1 MKMLALK
8 NACNSSRDFGD
19 VIKTKHCKGDKN
31 MFNKTYKLLNGVEI
45 PLLGL
50 GTWLLEDAQA
60 AQAVRDAVSI
70 GYRHIDTAQAYMN
83 EAGIGEGIRS
93 CGVAR
98 EELFIT
104 TKVAAEAK
112 TYEEVTKSIDESLTK
127 MGVDYID
134 LLIIHSPQPWT
145 EFREEKRYFEE
156 NKEAWKAMED
166 AYKEGKVK
174 AIGFSNFL
182 QDDIENILSSCEI
195 KPMVNQILAH
205 VSNTPL
211 ELIEFSQKNGILV
224 EAYSPIAHG
233 AVLDNEEVKVI
244 ADKYGVSVAQL
255 CLRYDIQLGLAVIP
269 KTAKPNHMKNNAELD
284 FVISD
289 ADMEI
294 LKNVEPIQDY
304 GEHSYFPVFG
314 GKLK

>member
-1 MKMLALK
+1 
-8 NACNSSRDFGD
+8 
-19 VIKTKHCKGDKN
+19 
-31 MFNKTYKLLNGVEI
+31 MFNETFKLSNGIEI
-45 PLLGL
+45 PKLGL
-50 GTWLLEDAQA
+50 GTWLLDDEQA
-60 AQAVRDAVSI
+60 AQAVRDAVSL
-70 GYRHIDTAQAYMN
+70 GYRHMDTAQAYMN
-83 EAGIGEGIRS
+83 EAGVGEAIRT

-112 TYEEVTKSIDESLTK
+112 SYDAVTQSIHESLAK
-127 MGVDYID
+127 LGLEYID

-156 NKEAWKAMED
+156 NKEVWKAMED
-166 AYKEGKVK
+166 AYRTGKVK
-174 AIGFSNFL
+174 AIGLSNFL
-182 QDDIENILSSCEI
+182 QDDIENILAGCEI

-211 ELIEFSQKNGILV
+211 ELIEFCQKNDILV

-233 AVLDNEEVKVI
+233 AILDNTEVKAI

-255 CLRYDIQLGLAVIP
+255 CLRYDIQLGLVVLP
-269 KTAKPNHMKNNAELD
+269 KTANPDHMRNNAELD

-289 ADMEI
+289 ADMET
-294 LKNVEPIQDY
+294 LKNAEQIQDY
-304 GEHSYFPVFG
+304 GEHSFFPVFG

>member
-1 MKMLALK
+1 
-8 NACNSSRDFGD
+8 
-19 VIKTKHCKGDKN
+19 
-31 MFNKTYKLLNGVEI
+31 MFNETYKLSNGVEM
-45 PLLGL
+45 PLLGI
-50 GTWLLEDAQA
+50 GTWLLDDEQA
-60 AQAVRDAVSI
+60 AQAVRDAVSN

-93 CGVAR
+93 SGVER

-112 TYEEVTKSIDESLTK
+112 TYEEVTESIDESLTK
-127 MGVDYID
+127 MGLDYID

-145 EFREEKRYFEE
+145 EFREENRYFEE

-166 AYKEGKVK
+166 TYKAGKVK
-174 AIGFSNFL
+174 AIGLSNFL

-195 KPMVNQILAH
+195 KPMVNQVLVH

-211 ELIEFSQKNGILV
+211 DLIEFCQKNDILV

-233 AVLDNEEVKVI
+233 AVLDNKEVKVI

-269 KTAKPNHMKNNAELD
+269 KTANPDHMRINAELD

>member
-1 MKMLALK
+1 
-8 NACNSSRDFGD
+8 
-19 VIKTKHCKGDKN
+19 
-31 MFNKTYKLLNGVEI
+31 MFNETYKLSNGVEI

-50 GTWLLEDAQA
+50 GTWLLDDEQA
-60 AQAVRDAVSI
+60 AQAVRDAVSR

-112 TYEEVTKSIDESLTK
+112 TYEEVTNSIDESLTK
-127 MGVDYID
+127 MGLDYID

-166 AYKEGKVK
+166 TYKAGKVK
-174 AIGFSNFL
+174 AIGLSNFL

-211 ELIEFSQKNGILV
+211 ELIEFCQKNGILV
-224 EAYSPIAHG
+224 EAYSPIEHG
-233 AVLDNEEVKVI
+233 AVLDNKEVKVI

-269 KTAKPNHMKNNAELD
+269 KTANSDHMRINAELD
-284 FVISD
+284 FEISN
-289 ADMEI
+289 ADMET
-294 LKNVEPIQDY
+294 LKNVELIQDY

>member
-1 MKMLALK
+1 
-8 NACNSSRDFGD
+8 
-19 VIKTKHCKGDKN
+19 
-31 MFNKTYKLLNGVEI
+31 MFNETYKLSNGIEI

-50 GTWLLEDAQA
+50 GTWLLDDEQA
-60 AQAVRDAVSI
+60 AQAVRDAVSS

-93 CGVAR
+93 CGIAR

-112 TYEEVTKSIDESLTK
+112 TYKEVTESIDESLTK
-127 MGVDYID
+127 MGLDYID

-145 EFREEKRYFEE
+145 EFREENRYFEE

-166 AYKEGKVK
+166 AYKAGKVK
-174 AIGFSNFL
+174 AIGLSNFL
-182 QDDIENILSSCEI
+182 QDDIENIISSCEI

-211 ELIEFSQKNGILV
+211 ELIEFCQKNGILV

-233 AVLDNEEVKVI
+233 AVLGNEEVKVI
-244 ADKYGVSVAQL
+244 ADKYGVSIAQL

>member
-1 MKMLALK
+1 
-8 NACNSSRDFGD
+8 
-19 VIKTKHCKGDKN
+19 
-31 MFNKTYKLLNGVEI
+31 MFNETYKLSNGVEI

-50 GTWLLEDAQA
+50 GTWLLDDEQA
-60 AQAVRDAVSI
+60 AQAVRDAVSS

-83 EAGIGEGIRS
+83 EAGIGEGVRS

-112 TYEEVTKSIDESLTK
+112 TYKEVTESIDESLTK
-127 MGVDYID
+127 MGLDYID
-134 LLIIHSPQPWT
+134 LLIIHSPQPWAK
-145 EFREEKRYFEE
+145 FREENRYFEE

-166 AYKEGKVK
+166 AYKAGKVK
-174 AIGFSNFL
+174 AIGLSNFL

-211 ELIEFSQKNGILV
+211 ELIEFCQKDGILV

-233 AVLDNEEVKVI
+233 AVLGNEEVKVI

-269 KTAKPNHMKNNAELD
+269 KTANPNHMKDNAELD

-304 GEHSYFPVFG
+304 GKHSYFPVFG

>member
-1 MKMLALK
+1 
-8 NACNSSRDFGD
+8 
-19 VIKTKHCKGDKN
+19 
-31 MFNKTYKLLNGVEI
+31 MFNETYKLSNGVEI

-50 GTWLLEDAQA
+50 GTWLLDDEQA
-60 AQAVRDAVSI
+60 AQAVRDAVSSE
-70 GYRHIDTAQAYMN
+70 YRHIDTAQAYMN

-112 TYEEVTKSIDESLTK
+112 TYEEVTNSIDESLTK
-127 MGVDYID
+127 LGLDYID

-156 NKEAWKAMED
+156 NKKAWKAMED
-166 AYKEGKVK
+166 AYNAGKVK
-174 AIGFSNFL
+174 AIGLSNFL

-211 ELIEFSQKNGILV
+211 ELIEFCQKNGILV

-233 AVLDNEEVKVI
+233 AVLDNKEVKVI

-269 KTAKPNHMKNNAELD
+269 KTANPDHMRINAKLD

-289 ADMEI
+289 ADMET

>member
-1 MKMLALK
+1 
-8 NACNSSRDFGD
+8 
-19 VIKTKHCKGDKN
+19 
-31 MFNKTYKLLNGVEI
+31 MFNETYKLSNGVEI

-50 GTWLLEDAQA
+50 GTWLLDDEQA
-60 AQAVRDAVSI
+60 AQAVRDAVSS

-83 EAGIGEGIRS
+83 EVGIGEGIRS

-112 TYEEVTKSIDESLTK
+112 TYKEVANSIDESLTK
-127 MGVDYID
+127 MGLDYLD

-145 EFREEKRYFEE
+145 EFREENRYFEE

-166 AYKEGKVK
+166 AYKAGKVK
-174 AIGFSNFL
+174 AIGLSNFL

-195 KPMVNQILAH
+195 NPMVNQILAH

-211 ELIEFSQKNGILV
+211 ELIEFCQKNGILV

-233 AVLDNEEVKVI
+233 AVLGNEEAKVI

-255 CLRYDIQLGLAVIP
+255 CLRYDIQHGLAVIP
-269 KTAKPNHMKNNAELD
+269 KTANPNHMKNNAELD

-314 GKLK
+314 GKLKGTANE

>member
-1 MKMLALK
+1 
-8 NACNSSRDFGD
+8 
-19 VIKTKHCKGDKN
+19 
-31 MFNKTYKLLNGVEI
+31 MFNETYKLSNGVEI

-50 GTWLLEDAQA
+50 GTWLLDDE
-60 AQAVRDAVSI
+60 QAVRDAVSN

-83 EAGIGEGIRS
+83 EAGIGEGIRFS
-93 CGVAR
+93 GVER

-112 TYEEVTKSIDESLTK
+112 TYEEVTESIDESLTK
-127 MGVDYID
+127 MGLDYID

-145 EFREEKRYFEE
+145 EFREENRYFEE
-156 NKEAWKAMED
+156 NKKAWKAMED
-166 AYKEGKVK
+166 AYKAGKVK
-174 AIGFSNFL
+174 AIGLSNFL

-211 ELIEFSQKNGILV
+211 DLIEFCQKNDILV

-233 AVLDNEEVKVI
+233 AVLDNKEVKVI

-269 KTAKPNHMKNNAELD
+269 KTANPDHMRINTELD

>member
-1 MKMLALK
+1 
-8 NACNSSRDFGD
+8 
-19 VIKTKHCKGDKN
+19 
-31 MFNKTYKLLNGVEI
+31 MFNETYKLSNGVEI

-50 GTWLLEDAQA
+50 GTWLLDDEQA
-60 AQAVRDAVSI
+60 AQAVRDAVSS

-112 TYEEVTKSIDESLTK
+112 TYEEVTNSIDESLTK
-127 MGVDYID
+127 LGLDYID

-166 AYKEGKVK
+166 AYKAGKVK
-174 AIGFSNFL
+174 AIGLSNFL

-211 ELIEFSQKNGILV
+211 ELIEFCQKNGILV

-233 AVLDNEEVKVI
+233 AVLDNKEVKVI

-269 KTAKPNHMKNNAELD
+269 KTANPDHMRINAKLN

-294 LKNVEPIQDY
+294 LKNVKPIQDY

>member
-1 MKMLALK
+1 
-8 NACNSSRDFGD
+8 
-19 VIKTKHCKGDKN
+19 
-31 MFNKTYKLLNGVEI
+31 MFNETFKLSNGIEI
-45 PLLGL
+45 PKLGL
-50 GTWLLEDAQA
+50 GTWLLDDEQA
-60 AQAVRDAVSI
+60 AQAVRDAVSL

-83 EAGIGEGIRS
+83 EAGVGEAIRT

-112 TYEEVTKSIDESLTK
+112 SYDAVTQSIHESLAK
-127 MGVDYID
+127 LGLEYID

-145 EFREEKRYFEE
+145 EFREKKRYFEE
-156 NKEAWKAMED
+156 NKEVWKAMED
-166 AYKEGKVK
+166 AYRTGKVK
-174 AIGFSNFL
+174 AIGLSNFL
-182 QDDIENILSSCEI
+182 QDDIENILAGCEI

-211 ELIEFSQKNGILV
+211 ELIEFCQKNDILV

-233 AVLDNEEVKVI
+233 AILDNTEVKAI

-255 CLRYDIQLGLAVIP
+255 CLRYDIQLGLVVLP
-269 KTAKPNHMKNNAELD
+269 KTANPDHMRNNAELD

-289 ADMEI
+289 ADMET
-294 LKNVEPIQDY
+294 LKNAEQIQNY
-304 GEHSYFPVFG
+304 GEHSFFPVFG

>member
-1 MKMLALK
+1 
-8 NACNSSRDFGD
+8 
-19 VIKTKHCKGDKN
+19 
-31 MFNKTYKLLNGVEI
+31 MFNETYKLSNGLEI
-45 PLLGL
+45 PKLGL
-50 GTWLLEDAQA
+50 GTWLLDDEQA

-70 GYRHIDTAQAYMN
+70 GYRHIDTAQAYRN
-83 EAGIGEGIRS
+83 EAGVGEGIRS

-112 TYEEVTKSIDESLTK
+112 NYDAVKQSIDGSLST
-127 MGVDYID
+127 MRQDYID
-134 LLIIHSPQPWT
+134 LLIIHSPQPWK
-145 EFREEKRYFEE
+145 EFREENRYFNE
-156 NKEAWKAMED
+156 NKEVWKAMED
-166 AYKEGKVK
+166 AYKTGKVK
-174 AIGFSNFL
+174 AIGLSNFL
-182 QDDIENILSSCEI
+182 EDDVENILASCEI

-211 ELIEFSQKNGILV
+211 ELIEFCQKNDILV

-233 AVLDNEEVKVI
+233 AILDHAEVKVI
-244 ADKYGVSVAQL
+244 ADKYGVSIAQL
-255 CLRYDIQLGLAVIP
+255 CLRYDIQLGLVVIP
-269 KTAKPNHMKNNAELD
+269 KTANSDHMKINAELD

-294 LKNVEPIQDY
+294 LKNVEHIQNY
-304 GEHSYFPVFG
+304 GEHSFFPVFG

>member
-1 MKMLALK
+1 
-8 NACNSSRDFGD
+8 
-19 VIKTKHCKGDKN
+19 
-31 MFNKTYKLLNGVEI
+31 MFNETYKLSNGVEM

-50 GTWLLEDAQA
+50 GTWLLDDEQA
-60 AQAVRDAVSI
+60 AQAVRDAVSN

-93 CGVAR
+93 SGVER

-112 TYEEVTKSIDESLTK
+112 TYEEVTESIDESLTK
-127 MGVDYID
+127 MGLDYID

-145 EFREEKRYFEE
+145 EFREENRYFEE
-156 NKEAWKAMED
+156 NKEAWKEMED
-166 AYKEGKVK
+166 AYKAGKVK
-174 AIGFSNFL
+174 AIGLSNFL

-195 KPMVNQILAH
+195 KPMVNQVLVH

-211 ELIEFSQKNGILV
+211 DLIEFCQKNDILV

-233 AVLDNEEVKVI
+233 AVLDNKEVKVI

-269 KTAKPNHMKNNAELD
+269 KTANPDHMRINAELD

>member
-1 MKMLALK
+1 
-8 NACNSSRDFGD
+8 
-19 VIKTKHCKGDKN
+19 
-31 MFNKTYKLLNGVEI
+31 MFNETFKLSNGIEI
-45 PLLGL
+45 PKLGL
-50 GTWLLEDAQA
+50 GTWLLDDKQA
-60 AQAVRDAVSI
+60 AQAVRDAVSL

-83 EAGIGEGIRS
+83 EAGVGEAIRT

-112 TYEEVTKSIDESLTK
+112 SYDAVTQSVHESLAK
-127 MGVDYID
+127 LGLEYID

-156 NKEAWKAMED
+156 NKEVWKAMED
-166 AYKEGKVK
+166 AYRTGKVK
-174 AIGFSNFL
+174 AIGLSNFL
-182 QDDIENILSSCEI
+182 QDDIENILAGCEI

-211 ELIEFSQKNGILV
+211 ELIEFCQKNDILV

-233 AVLDNEEVKVI
+233 AILHNTEVKAI

-255 CLRYDIQLGLAVIP
+255 CLRYDIQLGLVVLP
-269 KTAKPNHMKNNAELD
+269 KTANPDHMRNNAELD

-289 ADMEI
+289 TDMET
-294 LKNVEPIQDY
+294 LKNAEQIQDY
-304 GEHSYFPVFG
+304 GEHSFFPVFG

>member
-1 MKMLALK
+1 
-8 NACNSSRDFGD
+8 
-19 VIKTKHCKGDKN
+19 
-31 MFNKTYKLLNGVEI
+31 MFNETYKLSNGVEI

-50 GTWLLEDAQA
+50 GTWLLDDEQA
-60 AQAVRDAVSI
+60 AQAVRDAVSS

-83 EAGIGEGIRS
+83 EVGIGEGIRS

-112 TYEEVTKSIDESLTK
+112 TYKEVTESISESLTK
-127 MGVDYID
+127 MGLDYLD

-145 EFREEKRYFEE
+145 EFREENRYFEE

-166 AYKEGKVK
+166 AYKVGKVK
-174 AIGFSNFL
+174 AIGLSNFL

-195 KPMVNQILAH
+195 NPMVNQILAH

-211 ELIEFSQKNGILV
+211 ELIEFCQKNGILV

-233 AVLDNEEVKVI
+233 AVLDNKEVKVI

-269 KTAKPNHMKNNAELD
+269 KTVNPDHMRINAELD

-289 ADMEI
+289 ADMET

>member
-1 MKMLALK
+1 
-8 NACNSSRDFGD
+8 
-19 VIKTKHCKGDKN
+19 
-31 MFNKTYKLLNGVEI
+31 MFNETYKLSNGVEI

-50 GTWLLEDAQA
+50 GTWLLDDEQA
-60 AQAVRDAVSI
+60 AQAVRDAVSN

-83 EAGIGEGIRS
+83 EAGIGEGIRFS
-93 CGVAR
+93 GVER

-112 TYEEVTKSIDESLTK
+112 TYEEVTESIDESLTK
-127 MGVDYID
+127 MGLDYID

-145 EFREEKRYFEE
+145 EFREENRYFEE
-156 NKEAWKAMED
+156 NKKAWKAMED
-166 AYKEGKVK
+166 AYKAGKVK
-174 AIGFSNFL
+174 AIGLSNFL
-182 QDDIENILSSCEI
+182 QDDIENILSNCEI

-211 ELIEFSQKNGILV
+211 DLIEFCQKNDILV

-233 AVLDNEEVKVI
+233 AVLDNKEVKVI

-269 KTAKPNHMKNNAELD
+269 KTANPDHMRINTELD